1 MGRREFWW
9 EGGVAVSLF
18 FLVLT
23 GGNFRAFTRQFF
35 NNYWM
40 WIIFFVCVIIS
51 IFVTIAV
58 RKKHPWNLVSLGVLT
73 TLEGFLLGVI
83 CAMYY
88 SIGWGDTILLALVLT
103 TSVFVFITAFCFATR
118 IDFSFLYAFLA
129 GAIFVVFIAAMAVLV
144 AGWVGAYNKWASFGI
159 SVAFALVMVRI
170 GGVPLACDERR
181 VSPPFFNDFL
191 PRLTTCC
198 STFSTDGIHSLRH
211 VSHPPQTL
219 RRRVHRSGSQPLH
232 RLCVALPRVP
242 WRR

>member
-159 SVAFALVMVRI
+159 SVAFALVMMGYILYDTSRI
-170 GGVPLACDERR
+170 LLKLSVDEYIEAAVSLYTDFASLFLAFLGVA
-181 VSPPFFNDFL
+181 SIAN
-191 PRLTTCC
+191 
-198 STFSTDGIHSLRH
+198 
-211 VSHPPQTL
+211 
-219 RRRVHRSGSQPLH
+219 
-232 RLCVALPRVP
+232 
-242 WRR
+242 